1 MARRTFR
8 IGLVAGS
15 LTLALLAAG
24 CGNSSDGSTASKSDN
39 KTSEKLAKADCGKLK
54 YDKDAPTGG
63 TFTDYSQLSSNADN
77 TTFDPATTQTLAE
90 AQITTAMWDGLTDFD
105 FTEKCA
111 PVLKGA
117 LASKWTANADATVF
131 TFDLKKGYTFSD
143 GTPVLPHNFK
153 QGWERAGSADIASP
167 YGYLIN
173 NIKGGAVLQAGCL
186 DDPLPEGDAACK
198 EPLKDK
204 TLDAIVADDDAMT
217 LTVTLDKANADFPSI
232 VTHQFFMPIS
242 DADEARV
249 PTSGGWGDKGATIG
263 NGPFMLAKD
272 GAPGPD
278 KDVTLVPNPKWKG
291 NVYGDTKVHLD
302 KIIFKSTA
310 DLGTAYQAFDSG
322 DGDDAP
328 IPPGKYGTAQA
339 AYKNNTVDD
348 PNLGSY
354 YFDFGHDDP
363 VLGGAKNLELRKAI
377 SLAIDRDEIN
387 KKVYEGTRTDSTGI
401 TPPGIPGFKKDLCDY
416 CKFDEKAAKEH
427 FKKWT
432 DAGGKLTAT
441 IPIQYNPGGGHDQ
454 VVQVIV
460 SDLKKYLGIDAKLD
474 PIAETYFRDIPAEGA
489 CHICRSGWYADYP
502 TYGNF
507 MVDLFSKASI
517 GGNNFG
523 RYDNP
528 DFEKAIAAAQA
539 ETDATKR
546 GLDYQKAEEIL
557 LNTDVS
563 AIPIN
568 WYTGATVFRDT
579 VVNNDQ
585 PPLGL
590 YLWERMAKTS

>member
-1 MARRTFR
+1 MAQPTLRSGLFA
-8 IGLVAGS
+8 GALALALVA
-15 LTLALLAAG
+15 TA
-24 CGNSSDGSTASKSDN
+24 CGTSKDSSSSTNN
-39 KTSEKLAKADCGKLK
+39 KTSEKLAAADCGSLK
-54 YDKDAPTGG
+54 YDKNAPSGG

-77 TTFDPATTQTLAE
+77 TTFDPATTQSLAE
-90 AQITTAMWDGLTDFD
+90 AQITVAMWDGLTDFD
-105 FTEKCA
+105 FSEKCA
-111 PVLKGA
+111 PELKGLIA
-117 LASKWTANADATVF
+117 KKWTANADATEF
-131 TFDLKKGYTFSD
+131 TFDLKKGFVFSN
-143 GTPVLPHNFK
+143 GEPVLPHNFK

-173 NIKGGAVLQAGCL
+173 NIEGGAVLQSGCL
-186 DDPLPEGDAACK
+186 DDPAPEGDAKCK
-198 EPLKDK
+198 KPVTDK
-204 TLDAIVADDDAMT
+204 TLPAIQANDDAMT
-217 LTVTLDKANADFPSI
+217 LKVKLSAANADFPSI

-242 DADEARV
+242 DADMKRV
-249 PTSGGWGDKGATIG
+249 PTSGGWGDKGATVG
-263 NGPFMLAKD
+263 NGPFMLAPD

-278 KDVTLVPNPKWKG
+278 KDVTIVPNPKWKG
-291 NVYGDTKVHLD
+291 NVYGDTKVKLD

-322 DGDDAP
+322 DGDNAP
-328 IPPGKYGTAQA
+328 IPPGKYGTAQSS
-339 AYKNNTVDD
+339 YPNNTVND

-354 YFDFGHDDP
+354 YFDIGQDDP

-377 SLAIDRDEIN
+377 SLAINRDEIN
-387 KKVYEGTRTDSTGI
+387 TKVYEGTRTNSTGI
-401 TPPGIPGFKKDLCDY
+401 TPPGIPGFKKNLCKY
-416 CKFDEKAAKEH
+416 CSFDAKAAKAH
-427 FKKWT
+427 FKKWE
-432 DAGGKLTAT
+432 DAGGKLDGA

-460 SDLKKYLGIDAKLD
+460 SDLKKTLGIDAKLD
-474 PIAETYFRDIPAEGA
+474 PIAETYFRDIPKPGA
-489 CHICRSGWYADYP
+489 CHVCRSGWYADYP

-517 GGNNFG
+517 DGNNFG

-528 DFEKAIAAAQA
+528 DFEKAITKAQA
-539 ETDATKR
+539 ETDPNQR

-568 WYTGATVFRDT
+568 WYTGATVFRSS

-590 YLWERMAKTS
+590 YLWERMAKK

>member
-1 MARRTFR
+1 MAPRTFR
-8 IGLVAGS
+8 TGLMAGA
-15 LTLALLAAG
+15 LTLALVAAG
-24 CGNSSDGSTASKSDN
+24 CGSSSDSSSGGGGKG
-39 KTSEKLAKADCGKLK
+39 TSENLAKADCGSLK

-77 TTFDPATTQTLAE
+77 TTFDPATTQTLSE

-105 FTEKCA
+105 FSEKCA
-111 PVLKGA
+111 PELKGLIA
-117 LASKWTANADATVF
+117 DKWTANDDASEWTFHLNDGYVF
-131 TFDLKKGYTFSD
+131 SNGEK
-143 GTPVLPHNFK
+143 VLPHNFK
-153 QGWERAGSADIASP
+153 QGWERAGAADTASP

-173 NIKGGAVLQAGCL
+173 NIKGGDVWNSGCL
-186 DDPLPEGDAACK
+186 DATPPAEGETCKKPLEDK
-198 EPLKDK
+198 ELK
-204 TLDAIVADDDAMT
+204 AIVADDDAMT
-217 LTVTLDKANADFPSI
+217 LKVTLSAPNADFPSI

-242 DADEARV
+242 DADQARV
-249 PTSGGWGDKGATIG
+249 PRTGGWGDKGATIG
-263 NGPFMLAKD
+263 NGPFMLAPD

-322 DGDDAP
+322 EGDNAP
-328 IPPGKYGTAQA
+328 IPPGKYGTAQST
-339 AYKNNTVDD
+339 YPNNTVDD
-348 PNLGSY
+348 PNLGAY

-363 VLGGAKNLELRKAI
+363 VLGGKKNLELRKAI
-377 SLAIDRDEIN
+377 SMAIDREEIN
-387 KKVYEGTRTDSTGI
+387 KKVYENTRTTATGI
-401 TPPGIPGFKKDLCDY
+401 TPPGIPGFKKDLCEF

-432 DAGGKLTAT
+432 DAGNKLDGA

-460 SDLKKYLGIDAKLD
+460 SDLKKYLGVDAKLD
-474 PIAETYFRDIPAEGA
+474 PIAETYFRDIPKPGA

-507 MVDLFSKASI
+507 MVDLFSKGSI
-517 GGNNFG
+517 DGNNFG
-523 RYDNP
+523 RYNNP
-528 DFEKAIAAAQA
+528 DFEAAIKKAQA
-539 ETDATKR
+539 ETDPDQR
-546 GLDYQKAEEIL
+546 GLDYQEAEEIL